1 MISNIKNRI
10 THGWLLLQ
18 YREQVAVLMCG
29 ISIVLFCCYIMVALP
44 LVEFKNKSQ
53 RQLRLQE
60 AKTQRIEAL
69 LSEIRSQT
77 IANTNDT
84 TQSTDIRSR
93 LVELAEENSLR
104 FDRIQSNN
112 DKLEFYLSADPD
124 MLMKWLAVVRSEL
137 RAEPSQV
144 SIKKTEGANPLS
156 IKVSFK
162 ISN

>member
-53 RQLRLQE
+53 RQLSLQE
-60 AKTQRIEAL
+60 AKTQRIETL

-104 FDRIQSNN
+104 FDRIQNNN

-124 MLMKWLAVVRSEL
+124 MLMKWLALVRSEL

-144 SIKKTEGANPLS
+144 SIKKTEGANQLS

-162 ISN
+162 ILN